1 MSSMLLRRIWVK
13 SRRSLRRSRLAQIIV
28 IVALW
33 WLGDQ
38 AVQAMAIDLPG
49 GVIGMFAL
57 LALLSTGWVRSRTL
71 GKAAD
76 WLLAEMLLFFVPAVV
91 VVIDMPELI
100 GVLGFKLLLAVI
112 VGTSLVMMA
121 TAASVWL
128 GRRWID
134 RDER

>member
-38 AVQAMAIDLPG
+38 AAQAMAMDLPG

>member
-13 SRRSLRRSRLAQIIV
+13 SRRILRRSRLAQIVV

>member
-13 SRRSLRRSRLAQIIV
+13 SRRILRRSRLAQIVV

-57 LALLSTGWVRSRTL
+57 LALLATGWVRSRTL
-71 GKAAD
+71 GKGAD

-100 GVLGFKLLLAVI
+100 GVLGIKLLLAVI